1 MREAASSVGGS
12 SITPRT
18 RSLRL
23 EFAGT
28 PYDSRVSGSPDFLAA
43 APHWIEDVG
52 LLGAIG
58 AIVIRRLGHNA
69 PQIAWARPRLDV
81 ALGAAFVGGLGL
93 MFVDRQVT
101 WQEVIRVVPEGL
113 ALVICLRGQP
123 YVAPFAIFAAAVL
136 PLTGHAA
143 RVEPAAGAEFADA
156 LHVLSAGMWA
166 GGILALASLNPPGG
180 WRGQEARDLLGR
192 FSQVALIAFG
202 VTALTGVLRASEQ
215 LSSVSDLWTTPYGR
229 VLALKAGGV
238 GVMIVLSAL
247 AWRRRRPLM
256 RLEGAVMVLVVGA
269 TALLASFPPQA

>member
-1 MREAASSVGGS
+1 
-12 SITPRT
+12 
-18 RSLRL
+18 L
-23 EFAGT
+23 
-28 PYDSRVSGSPDFLAA
+28 
-43 APHWIEDVG
+43 
-52 LLGAIG
+52 
-58 AIVIRRLGHNA
+58 VIRRLGRNQ
-69 PQIAWARPRLDV
+69 PRIDWARPRMAF
-81 ALGAAFVGGLGL
+81 ALAAAFVGGLGL
-93 MFVDRQVT
+93 MLLDRQVS

-166 GGILALASLNPPGG
+166 GGILALASLSPPGG
-180 WRGQEARDLLGR
+180 WRGPEARELLGR

-202 VTALTGVLRASEQ
+202 VTALTGVLRATEQ
-215 LSSVSDLWTTPYGR
+215 LNSVSELWTTPYGI

-247 AWRRRRPLM
+247 AWRRRRPVLRM
-256 RLEGAVMVLVVGA
+256 EAAVMVLVVGA
-269 TALLASFPPQA
+269 TALLASFPLQA